1 MAHVGNGLVVGQGVD
16 GGHHA
21 FDNAQFV
28 AQHFGHR
35 RKAVGGA
42 GSIGNHGHVVGND
55 IIVHTVNNGG
65 IDVCFAGSGNQHFF
79 RTAFQMHVG
88 FGFAG
93 KRACTFHHQID
104 PQIFPRQLGRVAG
117 GEERD
122 FVAVDDEVGC
132 VVGNVCV
139 KAAVYGVELGQVR
152 VGFEAA
158 AGIDGHDFQLVL
170 KIVVIDGAQHLAAD
184 ASVAVD
190 GNFDA
195 HGRILVYRVC
205 EKETARIIANCSL
218 M

>member
-1 MAHVGNGLVVGQGVD
+1 
-16 GGHHA
+16 
-21 FDNAQFV
+21 
-28 AQHFGHR
+28 
-35 RKAVGGA
+35 
-42 GSIGNHGHVVGND
+42 
-55 IIVHTVNNGG
+55 
-65 IDVCFAGSGNQHFF
+65 
-79 RTAFQMHVG
+79 MHVG

-93 KRACTFHHQID
+93 KRACTLHHQID
-104 PQIFPRQLGRVAG
+104 PQILPRQLGRVAG

-190 GNFDA
+190 GNFNA
-195 HGRILVYRVC
+195 HERILVL
-205 EKETARIIANCSL
+205 SGL
-218 M
+218 